1 MDVLGDTDSGHLRC
15 GANELFMTR
24 IDVFKTNEC
33 EKNKRE
39 YMEFPGGVSILLI
52 LEIQLIADITSISKF
67 QFELDTVDE
76 EPPCECATANFHL
89 LFLFYFILFDG
100 HSDEYAVNT

>member
-52 LEIQLIADITSISKF
+52 LEI
-67 QFELDTVDE
+67 
-76 EPPCECATANFHL
+76 
-89 LFLFYFILFDG
+89 
-100 HSDEYAVNT
+100 